1 VAGARRQPQ
10 AKKAPSRAAK
20 PRAAPRAA
28 APPVATA
35 PRKERPVVAL
45 NGGVDRLHQVAMTA
59 TNLDES
65 VAFYRDTLGIKFIAR
80 FDPPGLAFFNLGGG
94 TRLLLSATHS
104 AATLYFLVDNVQAA
118 YADFRKRGIHFLQ
131 PPAMIHRDDAGQFG
145 KKGNEEWMVFFK
157 DPGGNMLALVEK
169 RQ

>member
-1 VAGARRQPQ
+1 
-10 AKKAPSRAAK
+10 
-20 PRAAPRAA
+20 
-28 APPVATA
+28 VATA
-35 PRKERPVVAL
+35 GPQTRSRKAPAKLGKSPRPQTAGRATAAPAASQRTALIL

-65 VAFYRDTLGIKFIAR
+65 VAFYRDTLGLKFIAR

-94 TRLLLSATHS
+94 TRLMLSATHS
-104 AATLYFLVDNVQAA
+104 AATLYFLVGDVQAA

-131 PPAMIHRDDAGQFG
+131 PPHLIHRDDAGNFG
-145 KKGNEEWMVFFK
+145 KKGNEEWMAFFK
-157 DPGGNMLALVEK
+157 DPAGNMLALVEK